1 MVTELQAPV
10 LQLRRWLLYFW
21 CVPAL
26 VGTVGFVLVPSRL
39 NPGLS
44 FLALLASQLLIWGAW
59 VLWTTLLWRLGDSF
73 ARRGTPVLAQVL
85 AYSVSGVFVVVAQIF
100 WQSAVGLF
108 FGIAE
113 ARGVE
118 STLVIGVR
126 TNGDYFVVI
135 YAALVFAQ
143 LAFRWLAT
151 LQAERIR
158 AAQVNTDLAQAQ
170 LTALR
175 TQLQPHFL
183 FNALN
188 SVVTLI
194 ARDPTRAQQ
203 VVVQLAELLR
213 MSLRTSELQEVPL
226 SHELELTRRY
236 LALEEVRFAD
246 RLTVQWQLSAV
257 PDTLVPVFAL
267 QPLVE
272 NALVHGIARS
282 AQGGTV
288 TISTRFDTDSVTLE
302 VHNTGPS
309 LWPPSTARGTGTAL
323 ENLRARLER
332 LYGTDATLRLHDA
345 SDGSGRDG
353 VIVTLRLPLSA
364 RPASGI
370 RNTDVNGGAGSDVRT
385 PVVSKSDHGLLPT

>member
-1 MVTELQAPV
+1 VG
-10 LQLRRWLLYFW
+10 LL
-21 CVPAL
+21 
-26 VGTVGFVLVPSRL
+26 T
-39 NPGLS
+39 
-44 FLALLASQLLIWGAW
+44 SQLLIWGAW
-59 VLWTTLLWRLGDSF
+59 VLWTTLLWRLGDLLV
-73 ARRGTPVLAQVL
+73 RRGTPVVVQVL
-85 AYSVSGVFVVVAQIF
+85 AYGASGLVVVVVQIF
-100 WQSAVGLF
+100 WQSAVALSFGL
-108 FGIAE
+108 AE
-113 ARGVE
+113 SRGFE

-135 YAALVFAQ
+135 YAALVLAQ

-151 LQAERIR
+151 LQAERVH
-158 AAQVNTDLAQAQ
+158 AAQVSADLARAQ

-246 RLTVQWQLSAV
+246 RLTVRWQLAAV
-257 PDTLVPVFAL
+257 PETQVPVFAL

-272 NALVHGIARS
+272 NALVHGVARS
-282 AQGGTV
+282 AKGGTV
-288 TISTRFDTDSVTLE
+288 TITSRVDADSITLD
-302 VHNTGPS
+302 VHNTGPG

-323 ENLRARLER
+323 DNLRARLER
-332 LYGTDATLRLHDA
+332 LYGAGATLRLHDA
-345 SDGSGRDG
+345 AADGSGRDG
-353 VIVTLRLPLSA
+353 VVASLQLPLSR
-364 RPASGI
+364 RPSSEI
-370 RNTDVNGGAGSDVRT
+370 RSTEVNGGAGSAVRI
-385 PVVSKSDHGLLPT
+385 PVSS